1 MTEKVKAPKSQKTKD
16 EIYWSVFDAVI
27 RLDIQK
33 GHMNWKI
40 TELARASKISR
51 TLIYYYFG
59 KSKEQI
65 MKSAIDYLGQ
75 EFLGLTTE
83 RLVLWNEGK
92 VLESVLKSRAM
103 AQKSPHVTF
112 FYMIRKSLD
121 TEVGRAIKELD
132 RRHRKKLQEFYPVSD
147 KDDIE
152 ALAAVLFGL
161 IATPNLTDAGVVS
174 ALGIIQRNLTFKKP
188 SQNK

>member
-1 MTEKVKAPKSQKTKD
+1 MSLATKAPKSQKTKD

-27 RLDIQK
+27 RLDVSK
-33 GHMNWKI
+33 GHMSWKI

-59 KSKEQI
+59 KSKVEI
-65 MKSAIDYLGQ
+65 MKSAIDYLGK
-75 EFLGLTTE
+75 EFLGLTPE
-83 RLVLWNEGK
+83 RLSMWNEGK
-92 VLESVLKSRAM
+92 VLNSVLKSREL

-112 FYMIRKSLD
+112 FYMIRKSQD
-121 TEVGRAIKELD
+121 TEVGKALRKLD
-132 RRHRKKLQEFYPVSD
+132 DLHRRKLQEYYPVSD

-161 IATPNLTDAGVVS
+161 IAVPDLSEAGVVS
-174 ALGIIQRNLTFKKP
+174 ALGIIQRNLTFKTRA
-188 SQNK
+188 